1 MAKVPRHTLD
11 APDEPAPAFA
21 SDAEIKLAEQLR
33 HRIEERYLAAHTPP
47 TPLRPAPARSE

>member
-1 MAKVPRHTLD
+1 MAKVPLQTLN

-33 HRIEERYLAAHTPP
+33 HRIEERYLGAHTA
-47 TPLRPAPARSE
+47 PAPMRPVPAQKE